1 MLMYLGI
8 ENFLN
13 TMKKEGLNE
22 FRIKM
27 TFRINDYSLTPL
39 DKNGYFEN
47 NLRND
52 LSYNI
57 SKEDLEELLTFLNYN
72 PNDKLHNFFKI
83 DKDLPNNDSRS
94 HLYPSTI

>member
-27 TFRINDYSLTPL
+27 TFIIND
-39 DKNGYFEN
+39 
-47 NLRND
+47 
-52 LSYNI
+52 
-57 SKEDLEELLTFLNYN
+57 
-72 PNDKLHNFFKI
+72 
-83 DKDLPNNDSRS
+83 
-94 HLYPSTI
+94 